1 LALPIDVDEALPRP
15 YHPSGRPPIVAP
27 CAGKAINDLTAT
39 ADALHESPVAVF
51 NRAGRGR
58 VLLICEHAS
67 PFIPAAYRGLGLD
80 VADLQRHIAWDIGAL
95 GLAQALATRLDAPLV
110 HATYSR
116 LLLDLNRP
124 VEAAD
129 SIVQSSEG
137 TAVPGNAELSSRE
150 REYRQQRIYRP
161 FHAELDALLD
171 QRRAFA
177 LATTVISIHSFTPRY
192 HGIERPW
199 HTGVIA
205 QHDRVFGDRLLTALR
220 ADASLC
226 VGDTLPDG
234 PQHGVYHSLQRH
246 GEERG
251 LAGGMIE
258 VRNDLLA
265 DAPAQ
270 ERWAQRLA
278 NAIDRA
284 LPP

>member
-1 LALPIDVDEALPRP
+1 MPRP
-15 YHPSGRPPIVAP
+15 YHRSGLPPIAAP
-27 CAGKAINDLTAT
+27 RAGETINDLTAT
-39 ADALHESPVAVF
+39 VDALHEPPVAAF

-67 PFIPAAYRGLGLD
+67 NFIPAAYRGLGLAA
-80 VADLQRHIAWDIGAL
+80 ADQQRHIAWDIGAF
-95 GLAQALATRLDAPLV
+95 GLAQALANRLDAPLV

-124 VEAAD
+124 IDAAD
-129 SIVQSSEG
+129 SIVPSSEG
-137 TAVPGNAELSSRE
+137 TSVPGNVGLSASE
-150 REYRQQRIYRP
+150 RAYRQQRLYRP
-161 FHAELDALLD
+161 FHAELEALLD
-171 QRRAFA
+171 QRRAFG

-205 QHDRVFGDRLLTALR
+205 QHDRIFGDGLLQALR

-226 VGDTLPDG
+226 VGDNLPYG

-251 LAGGMIE
+251 LAGAMIE

-265 DAPAQ
+265 DPPAQ

-278 NAIDRA
+278 TAIERA